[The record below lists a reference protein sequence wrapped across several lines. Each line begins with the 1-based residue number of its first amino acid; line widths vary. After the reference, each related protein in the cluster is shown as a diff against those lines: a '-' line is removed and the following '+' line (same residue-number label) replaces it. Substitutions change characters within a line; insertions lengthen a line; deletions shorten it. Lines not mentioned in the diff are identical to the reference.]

1 MTARSVLVAGLLAS
15 ATLGIAV
22 VAGCDSSIEA
32 PPSLRGTYTLWG
44 ALDPT
49 ADTQA
54 VHVVAGTDTLL
65 AQSPAPLPVTVTSR
79 DLATGVETVWRD
91 SLVTFR
97 NGSVGHVYRA
107 RFRPGFGGRYRVA
120 VRRDGDGGEVS
131 ATMTLPPLVVP
142 VVQPVNL
149 TDGTKVTVFWP
160 GAAQLNRVRV
170 T

>member
-1 MTARSVLVAGLLAS
+1 M
-15 ATLGIAV
+15 AV
-22 VAGCDSSIEA
+22 GCDASIDT

-44 ALDPT
+44 TLDPT
-49 ADTQA
+49 SDTQA
-54 VHVVAGTDTLL
+54 VRVVAVTDMLL
-65 AQSPAPLPVTVTSR
+65 AQSLAQLPVTVAST
-79 DLATGVETVWRD
+79 DLATGEETVWRD
-91 SLVTFR
+91 SLVPFR
-97 NGSVGHVYRA
+97 NGSVGHIYAA
-107 RFRPGFGGRYRVA
+107 RVRPGFGGRYRVA